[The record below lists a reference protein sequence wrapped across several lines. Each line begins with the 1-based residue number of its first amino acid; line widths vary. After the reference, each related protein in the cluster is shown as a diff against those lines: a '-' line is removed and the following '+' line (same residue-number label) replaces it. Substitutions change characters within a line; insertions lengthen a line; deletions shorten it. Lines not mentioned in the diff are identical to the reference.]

1 MQRPNSS
8 RFTPGM
14 RPLNIALLVLLV
26 LLQYRVW
33 IGEGSFTAVSRLG
46 EMLDDQQVINEQ
58 LRRRNAQLEAEVR
71 DLKEGGEA
79 IEERARRELGMIAAD
94 ETFFQV
100 VDE

>member
-1 MQRPNSS
+1 
-8 RFTPGM
+8 M
-14 RPLNIALLVLLV
+14 RPINVALLVLLV

-46 EMLDDQQVINEQ
+46 ELVEDQRIINEQ
-58 LRRRNAQLEAEVR
+58 LQRRNAQLEAEVR

-79 IEERARRELGMIAAD
+79 VEERARSELGMIAKD

>member
-1 MQRPNSS
+1 
-8 RFTPGM
+8 M
-14 RPLNIALLVLLV
+14 RPINVVLLVLLV

-46 EMLDDQQVINEQ
+46 ELVEDQRIINEQ
-58 LRRRNAQLEAEVR
+58 LQRRNAQLEAEVR

-79 IEERARRELGMIAAD
+79 VEERARSELGMIAKD
-94 ETFFQV
+94 ETFFHV

>member
-1 MQRPNSS
+1 
-8 RFTPGM
+8 M
-14 RPLNIALLVLLV
+14 RPINFALLVLLV

-46 EMLDDQQVINEQ
+46 ELVEDQRNINEQ
-58 LRRRNAQLEAEVR
+58 LQRRNAQLEAEVR

-79 IEERARRELGMIAAD
+79 VEERARSELGMIAKD
-94 ETFFQV
+94 ETFFHV